1 VSAEQTDDRAR
12 IKVMTILGTRPE
24 LIKMSRVLAALDAH
38 TEHVLVH
45 SGQNSDYELNQVF
58 FDELGLRRPDHLLDA
73 VGETTADTIGLI
85 ISRADAVLARERP
98 DAVVLYGDTN
108 TCLAVIPAKRR
119 KIPVFHLE
127 AGNRSFD
134 ERVPEEINRRLVD
147 HLADINLPLTEH
159 ARRYLLA
166 EGLRPE
172 MVIKIGSPMKEILGH
187 YRASIEASSAL
198 SEMGLTPREY
208 FLVSAHREEN
218 VDPPERLRELLD
230 TLEVLAATYD
240 QRVIVSTHPRTRR
253 RLEDRDESGRALDRR
268 IAFLKPFGFLDY
280 VRLETQAACVLSDS
294 GTLTEESAILGFP
307 AVMIRDAHERP
318 EGMDEATVIMAG
330 LRKERVL
337 PAVAVA
343 RAHAQAGPRAFR
355 LPPDYD
361 VDNVSRK
368 VLRIVLSY
376 VGYVNRVVWRKEP

>member
-1 VSAEQTDDRAR
+1 
-12 IKVMTILGTRPE
+12 
-24 LIKMSRVLAALDAH
+24 
-38 TEHVLVH
+38 
-45 SGQNSDYELNQVF
+45 
-58 FDELGLRRPDHLLDA
+58 
-73 VGETTADTIGLI
+73 
-85 ISRADAVLARERP
+85 
-98 DAVVLYGDTN
+98 
-108 TCLAVIPAKRR
+108 
-119 KIPVFHLE
+119 
-127 AGNRSFD
+127 
-134 ERVPEEINRRLVD
+134 
-147 HLADINLPLTEH
+147 
-159 ARRYLLA
+159 
-166 EGLRPE
+166 
-172 MVIKIGSPMKEILGH
+172 MKEILGH
-187 YRASIEASSAL
+187 YRAAIEASPAL
-198 SEMGLTPREY
+198 SETGLTAGGY

-218 VDPPERLRELLD
+218 VDPPERLREFLD
-230 TLEVLAATYD
+230 TLEALAAAHD
-240 QRVIVSTHPRTRR
+240 KRVIVSTHPRTRR
-253 RLEDRDESGRALDRR
+253 RLEDGDQRGRALDRR

-343 RAHAQAGPRAFR
+343 QAHAQAGPRAFR

-376 VGYVNRVVWRKEP
+376 VDYVNRVVWRKEP